1 MGTAATNDR
10 YEDALALFNGGDY
23 RAARELALQGLADEP
38 KDVNLLRLAGRSSVE
53 LDIPEASSFLEQAV
67 DIEPENV
74 EAWRELAEA
83 FLVQD
88 RLSDAMGAIQQAL
101 ELRPD
106 DISGLID
113 LGVGA
118 LAAGRTDEAIGHLT
132 RAVERD
138 PGSIPARRALL
149 GVYRATGRNEEA
161 LKTAENLLQL
171 EPDDVLTTVDAAELN
186 LALGRSQA
194 AVVEYQRLL
203 TIDDEPEHEVY
214 AYHGMIQAE
223 IQRDQWRR
231 ALDLAIEATRV
242 DRYGR
247 TTDLLAYVVTQVFG
261 TADRPAPTRAE
272 VDAAL
277 AASQSEHRRLHTE
290 GLGF

>member
-1 MGTAATNDR
+1 VI
-10 YEDALALFNGGDY
+10 DAPADQARALYGAGDF
-23 RAARELALQGLADEP
+23 RACRELALKGLADDP
-38 KDVNLLRLAGRSSVE
+38 NDVNLLRLAGTASAE
-53 LDIPEASSFLEQAV
+53 LNLPEASDYLKRAV
-67 DIEPENV
+67 DLDPENAD
-74 EAWRELAEA
+74 AWRELAEA
-83 FLVQD
+83 YLVQN

-106 DISGLID
+106 DVSGLID
-113 LGVGA
+113 LGLGA
-118 LAAGRTDEAIGHLT
+118 LAAGRTDEAIGHLQ

-138 PGSIPARRALL
+138 PASISARRALL
-149 GVYRATGRNEEA
+149 DVFRAAGRNEEA
-161 LKTAENLLQL
+161 LKAAENLLQL
-171 EPDDVLTTVDAAELN
+171 QPDDVLTTIEAAELN
-186 LALGRSQA
+186 LALGSSQA
-194 AVVEYQRLL
+194 AVLEYQRLL

-277 AASQSEHRRLHTE
+277 AASQSEHRRLHSE

>member
-10 YEDALALFNGGDY
+10 YDDALALFNGGDF
-23 RAARELALQGLADEP
+23 RAARDLALQGLADEP
-38 KDVNLLRLAGRSSVE
+38 KDVNLLRLAGRSSTE
-53 LDIPEASSFLEQAV
+53 LDMADAATYLEQAV
-67 DIEPENV
+67 DLEPENV
-74 EAWRELAEA
+74 DAWRELAEA

-88 RLSDAMGAIQQAL
+88 RLTDAMGAIQQAL

-106 DISGLID
+106 DVSGLID
-113 LGVGA
+113 LGHGA
-118 LAAGRTDEAIGHLT
+118 LVAGRTDEAIGHLA

-138 PGSIPARRALL
+138 PGSVPARRALL
-149 GVYRATGRNEEA
+149 EVLRAAGRNDEA
-161 LKTAENLLQL
+161 LKAAQQLLQL
-171 EPDDVLTTVDAAELN
+171 EPDDVLTTIDAAELN
-186 LALGRSQA
+186 LTLGRSQD
-194 AVVEYQRLL
+194 AVLEYQRLL

-223 IQRDQWRR
+223 IKRDQWRR

-277 AASQSEHRRLHTE
+277 AASQSEHRRLHSE
-290 GLGF
+290 GIGF

>member
-10 YEDALALFNGGDY
+10 YDDALALFNGGEY
-23 RAARELALQGLADEP
+23 RAARDLALRGLADEP
-38 KDVNLLRLAGRSSVE
+38 KDVNLLRLAGRSSTE
-53 LDIPEASSFLEQAV
+53 LDMSDATTYLEQAV

-74 EAWRELAEA
+74 DAWRELAEA
-83 FLVQD
+83 FLVQN

-106 DISGLID
+106 DVSGLID
-113 LGVGA
+113 LAHGS
-118 LAAGRTDEAIGHLT
+118 LAGGRTDEAIVHLT

-149 GVYRATGRNEEA
+149 DVLRAAGRNDEA
-161 LKTAENLLQL
+161 LKAAEQLLQL
-171 EPDDVLTTVDAAELN
+171 EPDNILATIDAAELD
-186 LALGRSQA
+186 LALGRSRD
-194 AVVEYQRLL
+194 AVLEYQRLL

-272 VDAAL
+272 VDAEL
-277 AASQSEHRRLHTE
+277 TASQAEHRRLHSE
-290 GLGF
+290 GIGF

>member
-1 MGTAATNDR
+1 VI
-10 YEDALALFNGGDY
+10 DAPADQARALYDAGEFH
-23 RAARELALQGLADEP
+23 ACRELALKGLADDP
-38 KDVNLLRLAGRSSVE
+38 NDVNLLRLAGTASAE
-53 LDIPEASSFLEQAV
+53 LDLPEATDYLKRAV
-67 DIEPENV
+67 DLEPEN
-74 EAWRELAEA
+74 ADTWRELAEA
-83 FLVQD
+83 YLVQN
-88 RLSDAMGAIQQAL
+88 RLSDAMGAIQHAL

-106 DISGLID
+106 DVSGLID
-113 LGVGA
+113 LAHGA
-118 LAAGRTDEAIGHLT
+118 LAAGRPDEAIGHLT

-138 PGSIPARRALL
+138 PGGVHARRALL
-149 GVYRATGRNEEA
+149 DVYRAERRNEDA
-161 LKTAENLLQL
+161 LKAAENLLQL
-171 EPDDVLTTVDAAELN
+171 EPDDVLTTIDAAELN

-194 AVVEYQRLL
+194 AALEYQRLL
-203 TIDDEPEHEVY
+203 AIDDEVEHEVY

-261 TADRPAPTRAE
+261 AADRQAPTRAE

-290 GLGF
+290 TLGV